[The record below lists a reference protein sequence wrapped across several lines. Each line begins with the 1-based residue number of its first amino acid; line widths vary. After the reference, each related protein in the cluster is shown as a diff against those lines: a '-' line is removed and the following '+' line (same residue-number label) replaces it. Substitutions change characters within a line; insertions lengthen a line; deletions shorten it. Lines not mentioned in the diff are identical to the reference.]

1 MGLAQFLA
9 SRIRAFLAFFFFQQR
24 ARHSAV
30 SHSGEHSRLAT
41 RGAAARPKMLLLL
54 LRLLRRRR
62 DSFLRRCSVAL
73 LSIALLA
80 LVARPDGVDE
90 QYDRR
95 SSLEWPYKRWE
106 QSGISSAMVDCAGR
120 YLMGRYQGI
129 TPAILEIT
137 NGGANV
143 SISFF
148 TADDEDD
155 EEEEAEEP
163 AATRGAG
170 ARRRLAADERRHTH
184 TRRMYFPV
192 RARRNRDGSLSPID
206 VDADLR
212 RAIATHKDKNIRK
225 MAIGADIKVCQRKQ
239 GHCLPFLTPVT
250 LR

>member
-1 MGLAQFLA
+1 L
-9 SRIRAFLAFFFFQQR
+9 
-24 ARHSAV
+24 
-30 SHSGEHSRLAT
+30 
-41 RGAAARPKMLLLL
+41 
-54 LRLLRRRR
+54 
-62 DSFLRRCSVAL
+62 
-73 LSIALLA
+73 
-80 LVARPDGVDE
+80 DE
-90 QYDRR
+90 QYARR

-129 TPAILEIT
+129 TPALLEIT

-155 EEEEAEEP
+155 EEEKEGP
-163 AATRGAG
+163 AANGVAGAG
-170 ARRRLAADERRHTH
+170 RRLAADEKRHTH

-192 RARRNRDGSLSPID
+192 RARRNRDGSLTPID

-225 MAIGADIKVCQRKQ
+225 MAVGADIKVCQRNQ
-239 GHCLPFLTPVT
+239 RHGLSFLTSDT